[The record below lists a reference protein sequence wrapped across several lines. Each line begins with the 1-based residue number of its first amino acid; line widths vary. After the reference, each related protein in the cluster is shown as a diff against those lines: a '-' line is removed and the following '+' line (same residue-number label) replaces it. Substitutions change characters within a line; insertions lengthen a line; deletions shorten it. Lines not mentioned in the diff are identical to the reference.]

1 MKTALRL
8 VALCLTL
15 LLAVTGCGMQTT
27 IQEDAIREAL
37 PGIDPAAGIGRDVD
51 ITLYFRLTDEPALVP
66 VQRTVAVRA
75 NEYVGGAVVRQLL
88 NGPTALFGDLER
100 VLPKGTRLVDIYPD
114 GGILYA
120 VLSKEIL
127 EYEDDSSTREEIEL
141 TKRLGVYAIVNS
153 LCALGEAT
161 RVQIL
166 VDMDG
171 TGKGSRVSPFLLG
184 FTSEYTSSQ
193 WLDPMGVETD
203 VVINPNLMVNLALQ
217 RLKEENYAQS
227 YKFFAESETGGMQ
240 KPDFAAFETEL
251 LSLGTIDDFTV
262 KSADTG
268 KDTLNGKATVDIVW
282 TARED
287 GKTRTTKNAVLA
299 LLPEGGL
306 YKIGF
311 YSLMDALE
319 QSR

>member
-1 MKTALRL
+1 MKTALRFL
-8 VALCLTL
+8 AFILAL
-15 LLAVTGCGMQTT
+15 LLAFTGCGIQTT
-27 IQEDAIREAL
+27 IQEDAIKEAL

-114 GGILYA
+114 GGILYV
-120 VLSKEIL
+120 VLSKELL
-127 EYEDDSSTREEIEL
+127 EYEEEASTREEIEL

-153 LCALGEAT
+153 LSTLGDAS

-193 WLDPMGVETD
+193 WLDPMGFEED
-203 VVINPNLMVNLALQ
+203 VVVNPTLMVNLAMQ
-217 RLKEENYAQS
+217 RLTEEDYAQA
-227 YKFFAESETGGMQ
+227 YMFFAESETGGLQ
-240 KPDFAAFETEL
+240 KPDFAAFETNL

-262 KSADTG
+262 KSTDTG
-268 KDTLNGKATVDIVW
+268 GNTLNGKATVDIVW
-282 TARED
+282 TSRED
-287 GKTRTTKNAVLA
+287 GQTRTVKNAVLA
-299 LLPEGGL
+299 LLPEGEL

-311 YSLMDALE
+311 YSLIEALE

>member
-8 VALCLTL
+8 IALCLTL
-15 LLAVTGCGMQTT
+15 LLFATGCSIQTT
-27 IQEDAIREAL
+27 IQEDAIKEAL

-75 NEYVGGAVVRQLL
+75 NEYVGGAVIRQLL

-114 GGILYA
+114 GGILYV

-127 EYEDDSSTREEIEL
+127 EYEDETATREEIEL
-141 TKRLGVYAIVNS
+141 SMRLGIYAIVNS
-153 LCALGEAT
+153 LCTLGEAN
-161 RVQIL
+161 RVQVL

-193 WLDPMGVETD
+193 WLDPMGFEEE

-217 RLKEENYAQS
+217 RLTEENYAQA
-227 YKFFAESETGGMQ
+227 YMFFAESETGGLQ
-240 KPDFAAFETEL
+240 KPDFAAFETDL
-251 LSLGTIDDFTV
+251 LSLGTIDDFDV
-262 KSADTG
+262 KNADTDG
-268 KDTLNGKATVDIVW
+268 TLNGKATADITW
-282 TARED
+282 TSRED
-287 GKTRTTKNAVLA
+287 GRTRTVKNAVLA

-311 YSLMDALE
+311 YSLTEALE
-319 QSR
+319 QSK

>member
-1 MKTALRL
+1 
-8 VALCLTL
+8 
-15 LLAVTGCGMQTT
+15 
-27 IQEDAIREAL
+27 
-37 PGIDPAAGIGRDVD
+37 
-51 ITLYFRLTDEPALVP
+51 
-66 VQRTVAVRA
+66 
-75 NEYVGGAVVRQLL
+75 
-88 NGPTALFGDLER
+88 
-100 VLPKGTRLVDIYPD
+100 
-114 GGILYA
+114 
-120 VLSKEIL
+120 
-127 EYEDDSSTREEIEL
+127 
-141 TKRLGVYAIVNS
+141 
-153 LCALGEAT
+153 
-161 RVQIL
+161 
-166 VDMDG
+166 
-171 TGKGSRVSPFLLG
+171 
-184 FTSEYTSSQ
+184 
-193 WLDPMGVETD
+193 
-203 VVINPNLMVNLALQ
+203 MVNLALQ

>member
-1 MKTALRL
+1 MKTALRFI
-8 VALCLTL
+8 ALCLTL
-15 LLAVTGCGMQTT
+15 LLFATGCGIQTT
-27 IQEDAIREAL
+27 IQEDAIKEAL

-114 GGILYA
+114 GGILYV

-127 EYEDDSSTREEIEL
+127 EYEDETATREEIEL

-153 LCALGEAT
+153 LCTLGEAS
-161 RVQIL
+161 RVQVL

-193 WLDPMGVETD
+193 WLDPMGFEED
-203 VVINPNLMVNLALQ
+203 AVITPKLMVNLALQ
-217 RLKEENYAQS
+217 RLTEEDYAQA
-227 YKFFAESETGGMQ
+227 YMFFAESETGGLQ
-240 KPDFAAFETEL
+240 KPDFAAFETDL
-251 LSLGTIDDFTV
+251 LSLGTIDAFNV
-262 KSADTG
+262 KSADTDG
-268 KDTLNGKATVDIVW
+268 TLNGKATVDITW
-282 TARED
+282 TSRED
-287 GKTRTTKNAVLA
+287 RTTRTVKNAVLA

-311 YSLMDALE
+311 YSLKEALE

>member
-1 MKTALRL
+1 MNSNLRF
-8 VALCLTL
+8 VALLLTL
-15 LLAVTGCGMQTT
+15 LFVVTGCGIQNT
-27 IQEDAIREAL
+27 IQEDAIKEAL

-66 VQRTVAVRA
+66 VRRTVAVRA

-114 GGILYA
+114 GGILYV
-120 VLSKEIL
+120 VLSKELL
-127 EYEDDSSTREEIEL
+127 EYEEEAATREEIEL
-141 TKRLGVYAIVNS
+141 SKRLGVYAIVNS
-153 LCALGEAT
+153 LCALGEAS

-171 TGKGSRVSPFLLG
+171 TGKGVRVSPFLLG

-193 WLDPMGVETD
+193 WLDPMGVEDD
-203 VVINPNLMVNLALQ
+203 VVINPKLMVNLAMQ
-217 RLKEENYAQS
+217 RLTEANYAQS
-227 YKFFAESETGGMQ
+227 YMFFAESETGGLQ

-251 LSLGTIDDFTV
+251 LSLGTIDSFTV
-262 KSADTG
+262 NSTDTG
-268 KDTLNGKATVDIVW
+268 GNTLNGEATADIVW
-282 TARED
+282 TSRED
-287 GKTRTTKNAVLA
+287 GRTRTAKNAVLA
-299 LLPEGGL
+299 LLPEGEL

-311 YSLMDALE
+311 YSLIEALE

>member
-1 MKTALRL
+1 MKNALRL
-8 VALCLTL
+8 AAFCLALL
-15 LLAVTGCGMQTT
+15 LLAAGCGIQTT
-27 IQEDAIREAL
+27 IQEDAIKEAL

-88 NGPTALFGDLER
+88 SGPTALFGDLER

-114 GGILYA
+114 GGILYV

-127 EYEDDSSTREEIEL
+127 EYEDETATREEVEL
-141 TKRLGVYAIVNS
+141 TKRLSVYAVVNS
-153 LCALGEAT
+153 LCALGEAS
-161 RVQIL
+161 RVQVL

-193 WLDPMGVETD
+193 WLDPMGFEED
-203 VVINPNLMVNLALQ
+203 MVINPALMVNLALQ
-217 RLKEENYAQS
+217 RLTEENYAQA
-227 YKFFAESETGGMQ
+227 YMFFAEDETGGLQ
-240 KPDFAAFETEL
+240 KPDFAAFETDL

-262 KSADTG
+262 KSTDTG
-268 KDTLNGKATVDIVW
+268 GETLNGKATADITW
-282 TARED
+282 TSRED
-287 GKTRTTKNAVLA
+287 GTTRTVRNAVLA

-311 YSLMDALE
+311 YSLMEALE